1 MARGR
6 KRRGVA
12 VGVAEHGN
20 SAVLVTIAPDGELLD
35 RRTFVFGSALPR
47 SGVRPRR
54 PASATSSWKHAAPTL
69 DAAAHA
75 PSRAGPRSS

>member
-20 SAVLVTIAPDGELLD
+20 SAVLVTIAWCGIGSVILYKIVDMLVGLRPTPEAENQGLDVTSHGE
-35 RRTFVFGSALPR
+35 VAYHS
-47 SGVRPRR
+47 
-54 PASATSSWKHAAPTL
+54 
-69 DAAAHA
+69 
-75 PSRAGPRSS
+75 